1 MKFRSQ
7 SIDRLFDTILN
18 LKTREDCYLYFE
30 DLCTVKEL
38 QDMAQ
43 RLDVAVL
50 LDEGMSY
57 QKIMELVEV
66 STATIGRVSKT
77 LALGSST
84 TRGVDANDADKVT
97 DENLDQVI
105 AWAKA
110 LAEKTGAVIVI
121 TGAIDIAANA
131 EKAYVVRNGHPM
143 MASITGSGCM
153 LSAYMTAAICTG
165 GDPLEACAQCLCAMG
180 IAGERAYAR
189 LQALEG
195 GNSTFRNLL
204 IDEVYKLTD
213 AVLAEEARYEAR

>member
-66 STATIGRVSKT
+66 STATIGRVSK
-77 LALGSST
+77 
-84 TRGVDANDADKVT
+84 
-97 DENLDQVI
+97 
-105 AWAKA
+105 
-110 LAEKTGAVIVI
+110 
-121 TGAIDIAANA
+121 
-131 EKAYVVRNGHPM
+131 
-143 MASITGSGCM
+143 
-153 LSAYMTAAICTG
+153 
-165 GDPLEACAQCLCAMG
+165 
-180 IAGERAYAR
+180 
-189 LQALEG
+189 
-195 GNSTFRNLL
+195 
-204 IDEVYKLTD
+204 
-213 AVLAEEARYEAR
+213 